1 LRAQTQG
8 RARVVLRYI
17 QLFVTDMSAELVY
30 GESRIAGHPL
40 TASKLP
46 QAAMIACL
54 LLCPSALPAQIPP
67 LQPPPL
73 QPPSG
78 GEVCSVEKS
87 CAELAPEMIRS
98 ALGPSPLEA
107 NLHHLADLNRA
118 HAASSA
124 ATIHNTVAWAIE
136 ALRRAGVDEVHT
148 EKFSTPAGSGK
159 GRTKGNRASGSVES
173 ENVVAEIQGRDGT
186 GEFVLLG
193 AHLDSSRI
201 GAGALVDAS
210 NAALVIDAAR
220 VVHASGSLPRRSIR
234 FVLFTGPSKG
244 MLSSWAYVRAH
255 RADMDNMAAAIV
267 FDAGDAPVTDYSLG
281 GRSDTLST
289 VREALEP
296 LRALDVNEF
305 TPDESVAPDNL
316 DFLLEGVPTLTT
328 HGAPAI
334 PARNDHSASDTL
346 YKVNIASL
354 KHNVAIAAVTAY
366 ALADAA
372 ERVGPRLTRAQIER
386 SLEESGLEE
395 ELKLE
400 GLWSMWE
407 AGERGRQ
414 P

>member
-1 LRAQTQG
+1 ME
-8 RARVVLRYI
+8 I
-17 QLFVTDMSAELVY
+17 SAALVC
-30 GESRIAGHPL
+30 GKSRIADP
-40 TASKLP
+40 ALP
-46 QAAMIACL
+46 VFRLSQAAKVLCL
-54 LLCPSALPAQIPP
+54 LLFPFTLPAQIPP

-87 CAELAPEMIRS
+87 CAELAPGMIRS
-98 ALGPSPLEA
+98 ALGSSPLEA

-118 HAASSA
+118 HAAGSA
-124 ATIHNTVAWAIE
+124 ATSHNTIAWAVD

-159 GRTKGNRASGSVES
+159 GRTKGNRASGAVEG
-173 ENVVAEIQGRDGT
+173 ENVVAEIHGRDGT

-234 FVLFTGPSKG
+234 FVLFTGSSNE
-244 MLSSWAYVRAH
+244 MLGSWAYARAH
-255 RADMDNMAAAIV
+255 RADLDNMAAAIV
-267 FDAGDAPVTDYSLG
+267 FDTGDAPVVGYSLG

-296 LRALDVNEF
+296 LRPLDVNEF
-305 TPDESVAPDNL
+305 TPDESVALDNL

-328 HGAPAI
+328 HGAPVV
-334 PARNDHSASDTL
+334 PTPNDHSDSDAPD
-346 YKVNIASL
+346 KVDIGSL
-354 KHNVAIAAVTAY
+354 KHNVAIAAVTSY
-366 ALADAA
+366 ALADFA
-372 ERVGPRLTRAQIER
+372 ERVGPRLTRAQIEQ
-386 SLEESGLEE
+386 SIEESGLEE
-395 ELKLE
+395 ELKLK

>member
-1 LRAQTQG
+1 MRGWRQG
-8 RARVVLRYI
+8 KVLASFSHTRLDFMDI
-17 QLFVTDMSAELVY
+17 PAALVC
-30 GESRIAGHPL
+30 GESH
-40 TASKLP
+40 TADPALSVFRLP
-46 QAAMIACL
+46 QAPRFLFL
-54 LLCPSALPAQIPP
+54 LLFPFALPAQIPP

-87 CAELAPEMIRS
+87 CAELAPGMIRS

-107 NLHHLADLNRA
+107 NLHHLTDLNRA
-118 HAASSA
+118 HKASSPRA
-124 ATIHNTVAWAIE
+124 SHTIAWAVE
-136 ALRRAGVDEVHT
+136 ALREAGVDEVHT
-148 EKFSTPAGSGK
+148 EKFSTPTGSGK
-159 GRTKGNRASGSVES
+159 GRTPGKSASGPVEG
-173 ENVVAEIQGRDGT
+173 ENVVAEIRGREKPA
-186 GEFVLLG
+186 EFLLLG

-201 GAGALVDAS
+201 GAGALADAS

-220 VVHASGSLPRRSIR
+220 VVHASGSIPRRSIR
-234 FVLFTGPSKG
+234 FVLFTGTSKG
-244 MLSSWAYVRAH
+244 MLSSWAYARAH
-255 RADMDNMAAAIV
+255 RADLDNMAAAII
-267 FDAGDAPVTDYSLG
+267 FDSGDTPVVGYSLG
-281 GRSDTLST
+281 GRSDTLSA
-289 VREALEP
+289 VRETLEP

-334 PARNDHSASDTL
+334 PAGNDRSASDPL

-354 KHNVAIAAVTAY
+354 KHNVAIAAVTSY

-372 ERVGPRLTRAQIER
+372 ERVGPRLTRAQIEQ
-386 SLEESGLEE
+386 SLEESGLEHE
-395 ELKLE
+395 MKLK

>member
-1 LRAQTQG
+1 MRGWKQG
-8 RARVVLRYI
+8 KVLASFSHTRLDFMDI
-17 QLFVTDMSAELVY
+17 PAALVC
-30 GESRIAGHPL
+30 GKSH
-40 TASKLP
+40 TADPALSVFRKL
-46 QAAMIACL
+46 QAAKLLFL
-54 LLCPSALPAQIPP
+54 LLFPFALPAQIPP

-87 CAELAPEMIRS
+87 CAELAPGMIRS

-118 HAASSA
+118 HAAGSPRASH
-124 ATIHNTVAWAIE
+124 TIAWAVD

-148 EKFSTPAGSGK
+148 EKFSNPAGPGK
-159 GRTKGNRASGSVES
+159 GRAHGNRASGSVEG
-173 ENVVAEIQGRDGT
+173 ENVVAEIRGREKPA
-186 GEFVLLG
+186 EFVLLG

-201 GAGALVDAS
+201 GAGTLVEAS

-220 VVHASGSLPRRSIR
+220 VVHASGSIPRRSIR

-244 MLSSWAYVRAH
+244 MPSSWAYAWAH
-255 RADMDNMAAAIV
+255 RADLDNMAAAIV
-267 FDAGDAPVTDYSLG
+267 FDIGDAPVTGYSLG

-316 DFLLEGVPTLTT
+316 DFLLEGVPTLTA

-334 PARNDHSASDTL
+334 PAPNDHSASDTPD
-346 YKVNIASL
+346 KVNIGSL
-354 KHNVAIAAVTAY
+354 KRNVAIAAVTAY

-372 ERVGPRLTRAQIER
+372 ERVGPRLTRAQIEQ
-386 SLEESGLEE
+386 SLEESGLEQE
-395 ELKLE
+395 MKLE

>member
-1 LRAQTQG
+1 MDIPA
-8 RARVVLRYI
+8 A
-17 QLFVTDMSAELVY
+17 LVC
-30 GESRIAGHPL
+30 GKSRIADP
-40 TASKLP
+40 ALP
-46 QAAMIACL
+46 VFRLSQAAKVLCL
-54 LLCPSALPAQIPP
+54 LLFPFTLPAQIPP

-87 CAELAPEMIRS
+87 CAELAPGMIRS

-107 NLHHLADLNRA
+107 NLHHLVDLNRA
-118 HAASSA
+118 HAASSPGA
-124 ATIHNTVAWAIE
+124 SHTIAWAVE
-136 ALRRAGVDEVHT
+136 ALREAGVDEVHT

-159 GRTKGNRASGSVES
+159 GRTKGNRASGTVES
-173 ENVVAEIQGRDGT
+173 ENVVAEIHGRDGT

-201 GAGALVDAS
+201 GVGALVDAS

-220 VVHASGSLPRRSIR
+220 VIHASGSLPRRSIR
-234 FVLFTGPSKG
+234 FVLFTGSSKG
-244 MLSSWAYVRAH
+244 MLGSWAFARAH
-255 RADMDNMAAAIV
+255 RADLDKMAAAIV
-267 FDAGDAPVTDYSLG
+267 FDLGDAPVVGYSLG

-334 PARNDHSASDTL
+334 PAPNDHSASDAL
-346 YKVNIASL
+346 NKVNIGSL
-354 KHNVAIAAVTAY
+354 KHNVAITALTAY
-366 ALADAA
+366 ALADFA
-372 ERVGPRLTRAQIER
+372 ERVGPRLTRAQIEQ
-386 SLEESGLEE
+386 SIEESGLEQE
-395 ELKLE
+395 MKLE